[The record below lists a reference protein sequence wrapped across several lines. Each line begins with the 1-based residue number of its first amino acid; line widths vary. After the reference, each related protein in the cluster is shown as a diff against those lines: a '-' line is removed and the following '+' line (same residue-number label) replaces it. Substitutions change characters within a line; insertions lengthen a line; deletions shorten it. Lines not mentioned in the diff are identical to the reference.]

1 MPHLKGETLAPWQ
14 ICLFPV
20 FPQRCDAPPELPR
33 ATAESTSADASVER
47 GNAGPD
53 GKSHLRDSSKQ
64 WDLVKSGRSQKLG
77 KRKREDSKDAARLAE
92 AMEMSG
98 PSVTR
103 IDASFETGNVGPDG
117 NSHLRDSSKQ
127 WDLVKLR
134 RRQKLGKRKREES
147 EDAAMLAEP
156 MEISGPSEFER

>member
-1 MPHLKGETLAPWQ
+1 MAPLTNPVRVSFSSPNQTPRNSNLEYRLESFRAGGDTDDDDDEEDDGPEANICRARLGTHGRGNSRPLANLP
-14 ICLFPV
+14 LPV

-33 ATAESTSADASVER
+33 ATADMSCFHASFER

-92 AMEMSG
+92 PMEM
-98 PSVTR
+98 
-103 IDASFETGNVGPDG
+103 
-117 NSHLRDSSKQ
+117 
-127 WDLVKLR
+127 
-134 RRQKLGKRKREES
+134 
-147 EDAAMLAEP
+147 
-156 MEISGPSEFER
+156 SGPSEFER